1 MVTGDGHSLGKGDD
15 LTSGLTIKRQVRRN
29 LAAEGKEH
37 LAEGT
42 A

>member
-1 MVTGDGHSLGKGDD
+1 MLTGDGHSLGEGEDP
-15 LTSGLTIKRQVRRN
+15 TRGLTIKRQVRRN